1 MDELRGGELDAVAGG
16 DARRMQRGVL
26 LGDGDSR
33 LVAMLRHTG
42 GHGHQPAAEQLI
54 ADLPLLIPGSIPESS
69 GVTHIWMKRTGSVCR
84 SPDSRHES
92 FFSECRMPVPA
103 DIRCARPG

>member
-54 ADLPLLIPGSIPESS
+54 ADLPLLIPGVDS
-69 GVTHIWMKRTGSVCR
+69 GVVRGHPHLDEAHRIG
-84 SPDSRHES
+84 
-92 FFSECRMPVPA
+92 MPLAGQPPRVVLF
-103 DIRCARPG
+103 